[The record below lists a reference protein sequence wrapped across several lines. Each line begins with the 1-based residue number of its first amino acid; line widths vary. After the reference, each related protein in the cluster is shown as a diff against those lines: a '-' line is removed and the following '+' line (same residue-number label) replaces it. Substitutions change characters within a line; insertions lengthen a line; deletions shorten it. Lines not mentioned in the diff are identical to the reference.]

1 MQPKLAV
8 ITVTSCHLIPVI
20 CARRELA
27 DLEHDRAI
35 GKGLANHRVPVM
47 TNHAPGGKPESVP
60 IAPSAIDP
68 EHQSL
73 EDSSDL
79 LHLCASFRI

>member
-1 MQPKLAV
+1 MRPKLVV
-8 ITVTSCHLIPVI
+8 IMVTGCHLIPVI

-47 TNHAPGGKPESVP
+47 TDHAPGGKPESV
-60 IAPSAIDP
+60 IAPSAIEP

-73 EDSSDL
+73 DDSSDL